1 MNWFTNLLFWGWA
14 RLFLG
19 RKDWELLERSI
30 KIAKQEN
37 AISAEL
43 GYDPRTKHLISY
55 ARVRKE
61 LGDPA
66 QLTGAIVHIAVA
78 IAYLEGKRQPER
90 LF

>member
-1 MNWFTNLLFWGWA
+1 MTRLVSFLFWAWG

-19 RKDWELLERSI
+19 RQDWELLERSI
-30 KIAKQEN
+30 KIANQEN

-66 QLTGAIVHIAVA
+66 QLTGALIHIAVA
-78 IAYLEGKRQPER
+78 LAYLESKQEPER

>member
-1 MNWFTNLLFWGWA
+1 MKGFTGFLFWAWG

-19 RKDWELLERSI
+19 RQDWELLERSI

-61 LGDPA
+61 LGDPEI
-66 QLTGAIVHIAVA
+66 LTGAIIHIAVA
-78 IAYLEGKRQPER
+78 IAYLESKKQPER

>member
-30 KIAKQEN
+30 TIARKEN
-37 AISAEL
+37 RLSADTP
-43 GYDPRTKHLISY
+43 YDPRTKHLLSY
-55 ARVRKE
+55 AKVRKE
-61 LGDPA
+61 LGDPT

>member
-1 MNWFTNLLFWGWA
+1 MTRFTSFLFWAWG

-19 RKDWELLERSI
+19 RQDWELLERSI
-30 KIAKQEN
+30 KLAKQEN

-66 QLTGAIVHIAVA
+66 QLTGALIHIAVA
-78 IAYLEGKRQPER
+78 VAYLESKRQPER